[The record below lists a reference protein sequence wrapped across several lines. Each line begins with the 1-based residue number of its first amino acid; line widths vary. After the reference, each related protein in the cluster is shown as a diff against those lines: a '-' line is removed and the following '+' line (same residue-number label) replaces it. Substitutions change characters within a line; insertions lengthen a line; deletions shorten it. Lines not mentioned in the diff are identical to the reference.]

1 MKVLKNSI
9 FAFMADFRRNNR
21 FKGNGGAFKGSRL
34 NRSNDRRE
42 NGGRRELGR
51 QQSGECFTLRIEKM
65 VQGGEGMARLEDGR
79 VCFVAGALPGELC
92 KVRLTFQKKDFTKG
106 CVVEVI
112 EPSPD
117 RVKPLCP
124 LYGKCGGCSLQHLAS
139 EKQAEYLEKVEREN
153 FRRLAHAELPEDFVI
168 HTGNAWGYR
177 NRARVVFRGNVG
189 GNVGGDMVS
198 ANREGSANRARFGFR
213 GEESNNIVPF
223 ENCPVLTDALNE
235 FLRGPAAALISE
247 GLAGGSNGKLSSRDD
262 SRRLPREL
270 DVNIFDNGKGEIS
283 FYYPGMHKSDFDA
296 HAISVVEIGGC
307 KIEADASVFFQ
318 SNLGL
323 LPELVEAVRKAVD
336 EGLASGKAT
345 NDWLIDLFSGV
356 GFFACILQDKFK
368 KITTVEREEGCL
380 RHAKVNL
387 SEPCEEIPASA
398 GMTKCGLAGM
408 TKCSSAEMTNSVENV
423 SAPAEDWLLE
433 NVVDVPATLIV
444 DPPRTGLPKEALEA
458 IIKSSVNRLIYVS
471 CDPVTLARDYA
482 KFTEAGFTLSHAEGF
497 AFYPQT
503 PHLEMMFVLSR

>member
-1 MKVLKNSI
+1 MS
-9 FAFMADFRRNNR
+9 DYRRNNR
-21 FKGNGGAFKGSRL
+21 PSN
-34 NRSNDRRE
+34 NRFRSNRNNDRR
-42 NGGRRELGR
+42 GSSREPR
-51 QQSGECFTLRIEKM
+51 GECFTLRIEKM
-65 VQGGEGMARLEDGR
+65 VQGGEGLARLEDGR
-79 VCFVAGALPGELC
+79 VCFVAGALPGEIC

-106 CVVEVI
+106 RVVEVI
-112 EPSPD
+112 ESSPD

-168 HTGNAWGYR
+168 HTGNSWGYR
-177 NRARVVFRGNVG
+177 NRARVVFRKLPNG
-189 GNVGGDMVS
+189 
-198 ANREGSANRARFGFR
+198 RATFGFR

-223 ENCPVLTDALNE
+223 ENCPVLTDALND
-235 FLRGPAAALISE
+235 FLRGPAAAL
-247 GLAGGSNGKLSSRDD
+247 LAGDSKNAGGHLEHRDGFHRF
-262 SRRLPREL
+262 SREL

-283 FYYPGMHKSDFDA
+283 FYYPGMSKSEFDA
-296 HAISVVEIGGC
+296 HAVSHVEIAGR

-323 LPELVEAVRKAVD
+323 LPKLVDAVRNAVD
-336 EGLASGKAT
+336 EGLASGKST

-380 RHAKVNL
+380 KHANVNL
-387 SEPCEEIPASA
+387 SMATAVP
-398 GMTKCGLAGM
+398 T
-408 TKCSSAEMTNSVENV
+408 SSEVENI

-433 NVVDVPATLIV
+433 NVVNVPATLIV
-444 DPPRTGLPKEALEA
+444 DPPRTGLPKEALAA
-458 IIKSSVNRLIYVS
+458 IVKSSVKRLIYVS
-471 CDPVTLARDYA
+471 CDPVTLARDFS
-482 KFTEAGFTLSHAEGF
+482 KFSEAGFSLSHAEGF

-503 PHLEMMFVLSR
+503 PHLEMMFVLDR

>member
-1 MKVLKNSI
+1 MPE
-9 FAFMADFRRNNR
+9 FRRNNR
-21 FKGNGGAFKGSRL
+21 FKGNGGAFKGPRP
-34 NRSNDRRE
+34 NRNNDRRDSSCE
-42 NGGRRELGR
+42 SR
-51 QQSGECFTLRIEKM
+51 GECLTLRIEKM

-106 CVVEVI
+106 RVVEVL
-112 EPSPD
+112 EASPD

-153 FRRLAHAELPEDFVI
+153 FKRLAHAELPEDFVI

-177 NRARVVFRGNVG
+177 NRARVVLRGNSAFG
-189 GNVGGDMVS
+189 A
-198 ANREGSANRARFGFR
+198 ANREGSAKRAVFGFR

-223 ENCPVLTDALNE
+223 EKCPVLTDALND
-235 FLRGPAAALISE
+235 FLRGPAAKLISD
-247 GLAGGSNGKLSSRDD
+247 GLAGGSKNAGGRGD
-262 SRRLPREL
+262 SRRLPRDV
-270 DVNIFDNGKGEIS
+270 DVNIFDNGAGEIS

-296 HAISVVEIGGC
+296 HAVSHVEIADR

-323 LPELVEAVRKAVD
+323 LPELVESVRKAVD
-336 EGLASGKAT
+336 EGLASGKSSDA
-345 NDWLIDLFSGV
+345 WLIDLFSGV

-380 RHAKVNL
+380 KHAKVNL
-387 SEPCEEIPASA
+387 SVSMASRDCAASRTPEI
-398 GMTKCGLAGM
+398 
-408 TKCSSAEMTNSVENV
+408 ENV
-423 SAPAEDWLLE
+423 SAPAEDWLVE

-444 DPPRTGLPKEALEA
+444 DPPRTGLPKEALTA
-458 IIKSSVNRLIYVS
+458 IVKSSVNRLIYVS
-471 CDPVTLARDYA
+471 CDPVTLARDFA
-482 KFTEAGFTLSHAEGF
+482 KFSEAGFTLSHAEGF

-503 PHLEMMFVLSR
+503 PHLEMMFVLDR

>member
-1 MKVLKNSI
+1 
-9 FAFMADFRRNNR
+9 MADFRRNNCLNR
-21 FKGNGGAFKGSRL
+21 DRMNCGKVCSGSGNSRL
-34 NRSNDRRE
+34 GRNNDRR
-42 NGGRRELGR
+42 RSSRELHG
-51 QQSGECFTLRIEKM
+51 GECLTLRIEKM
-65 VQGGEGMARLEDGR
+65 VQGGEGLARLDDGR

-92 KVRLTFQKKDFTKG
+92 KVHLTFQKKDFSRG
-106 CVVEVI
+106 RVVEVI

-117 RVKPLCP
+117 RVKPRCM

-168 HTGNAWGYR
+168 HTGDAWGYR
-177 NRARVVFRGNVG
+177 NRARVVFRGSNRVAVPV
-189 GNVGGDMVS
+189 NHSADSAAHEVS
-198 ANREGSANRARFGFR
+198 AKRTAFGFR

-223 ENCPVLTDALNE
+223 ENCPVLTDALND
-235 FLRGPAAALISE
+235 FLRGPAAELI
-247 GLAGGSNGKLSSRDD
+247 KSS
-262 SRRLPREL
+262 SHEL

-283 FYYPGMHKSDFDA
+283 FYYPGMRKSEFDA
-296 HAISVVEIGGC
+296 HAVSHVEIAGR

-336 EGLASGKAT
+336 DGLASGKAT

-380 RHAKVNL
+380 KHAKVNL
-387 SEPCEEIPASA
+387 SVSA
-398 GMTKCGLAGM
+398 AART
-408 TKCSSAEMTNSVENV
+408 AESRSPVIENV

-482 KFTEAGFTLSHAEGF
+482 KFAEAGFTLSHAEGF

>member
-1 MKVLKNSI
+1 MPE
-9 FAFMADFRRNNR
+9 FRRNNR
-21 FKGNGGAFKGSRL
+21 SKQDRFNRGNSRP
-34 NRSNDRRE
+34 NRNNDRRDSS
-42 NGGRRELGR
+42 REPR
-51 QQSGECFTLRIEKM
+51 GECLTLRIEKM

-106 CVVEVI
+106 RIVEVL
-112 EPSPD
+112 EASPD

-177 NRARVVFRGNVG
+177 NRARVVFRGNSG
-189 GNVGGDMVS
+189 YG
-198 ANREGSANRARFGFR
+198 AAKRAAFGFR

-223 ENCPVLTDALNE
+223 EKCPVLTDGLNE
-235 FLRGPAAALISE
+235 FLRGPAATL
-247 GLAGGSNGKLSSRDD
+247 LAGDSKRNSDD
-262 SRRLPREL
+262 SRRFSRDI
-270 DVNIFDNGKGEIS
+270 DVNIFDNGAGEIS
-283 FYYPGMHKSDFDA
+283 FYYPGMHKSEFDA
-296 HAISVVEIGGC
+296 HAVSHVEIAGR

-323 LPELVEAVRKAVD
+323 LPELVESVRKAVD
-336 EGLASGKAT
+336 EGLASGKSSDA
-345 NDWLIDLFSGV
+345 WLIDLFSGV

-380 RHAKVNL
+380 KHAKVNL
-387 SEPCEEIPASA
+387 SVPAASCA
-398 GMTKCGLAGM
+398 
-408 TKCSSAEMTNSVENV
+408 VENV
-423 SAPAEDWLLE
+423 SAPAEDWLVE

-444 DPPRTGLPKEALEA
+444 DPPRTGLPKEALTA
-458 IIKSSVNRLIYVS
+458 IVKSSVNRLIYVS
-471 CDPVTLARDYA
+471 CDPVTLARDFA
-482 KFTEAGFTLSHAEGF
+482 KFSEAGFALSHAEGF

-503 PHLEMMFVLSR
+503 PHLEMMFVLDR

>member
-1 MKVLKNSI
+1 MPE
-9 FAFMADFRRNNR
+9 FRRNNR
-21 FKGNGGAFKGSRL
+21 LKQDRFNRGNSRP
-34 NRSNDRRE
+34 NRNNDRRDSS
-42 NGGRRELGR
+42 REPR
-51 QQSGECFTLRIEKM
+51 GECLTLRIEKM

-106 CVVEVI
+106 RVVEVL
-112 EPSPD
+112 EASPD

-153 FRRLAHAELPEDFVI
+153 FKRLAHAELPEDFFI

-177 NRARVVFRGNVG
+177 NRARVVFRGNFDYG
-189 GNVGGDMVS
+189 S
-198 ANREGSANRARFGFR
+198 ANREGSAKHAVFGFR

-223 ENCPVLTDALNE
+223 EKCPVLTDGLNE
-235 FLRGPAAALISE
+235 FLRGPAATL
-247 GLAGGSNGKLSSRDD
+247 LAGDSKRNSDD
-262 SRRLPREL
+262 SRRFSRDI
-270 DVNIFDNGKGEIS
+270 DVNIFDNGAGEIS
-283 FYYPGMHKSDFDA
+283 FYYPGMHKSEFDA
-296 HAISVVEIGGC
+296 HAVSHVEIAGR

-323 LPELVEAVRKAVD
+323 LPELVESVRKAVD
-336 EGLASGKAT
+336 EGLASGKSSDA
-345 NDWLIDLFSGV
+345 WLIDLFSGV

-380 RHAKVNL
+380 KHAKVNL
-387 SEPCEEIPASA
+387 SVPAVFPKDSA
-398 GMTKCGLAGM
+398 ASRDCAAS
-408 TKCSSAEMTNSVENV
+408 CDSENRAASCAVENV
-423 SAPAEDWLLE
+423 SAPAEDWLVE

-444 DPPRTGLPKEALEA
+444 DPPRTGLPKEALTA
-458 IIKSSVNRLIYVS
+458 IVKSSVNRLIYVS
-471 CDPVTLARDYA
+471 CDPVTLARDFA
-482 KFTEAGFTLSHAEGF
+482 KFSEAGFTLSHAEGF

-503 PHLEMMFVLSR
+503 PHLEMMFVLDR

>member
-1 MKVLKNSI
+1 
-9 FAFMADFRRNNR
+9 MADFRRNNR
-21 FKGNGGAFKGSRL
+21 FKGNGSSFKGPRL
-34 NRSNDRRE
+34 NHNNDRRD
-42 NGGRRELGR
+42 GRRELGR
-51 QQSGECFTLRIEKM
+51 QQGGECFTLRIEKM

-106 CVVEVI
+106 RVVEVI

-153 FRRLAHAELPEDFVI
+153 FKRLAHAELPEDFVI

-189 GNVGGDMVS
+189 GDAY
-198 ANREGSANRARFGFR
+198 ANREGSANCARFGFR
-213 GEESNNIVPF
+213 GEESNNIIPF
-223 ENCPVLTDALNE
+223 EKCPVLTDGLNE
-235 FLRGPAAALISE
+235 FLRGPAATL
-247 GLAGGSNGKLSSRDD
+247 LADNCHSGGRRDV
-262 SRRLPREL
+262 
-270 DVNIFDNGKGEIS
+270 DVNIFDNGAGEIS

-296 HAISVVEIGGC
+296 HAVSHVEIAGR

-323 LPELVEAVRKAVD
+323 LPELVESVRKAVD
-336 EGLASGKAT
+336 EGLARGKSSDA
-345 NDWLIDLFSGV
+345 WLIDLFSGV

-380 RHAKVNL
+380 KHAKVNL
-387 SEPCEEIPASA
+387 SVPAAFPENSAASRDCVASRTPEI
-398 GMTKCGLAGM
+398 
-408 TKCSSAEMTNSVENV
+408 ENV
-423 SAPAEDWLLE
+423 SAPAEDWLVE

-444 DPPRTGLPKEALEA
+444 DPPRTGLPKEALTA
-458 IIKSSVNRLIYVS
+458 IVKSSVNRLIYVS
-471 CDPVTLARDYA
+471 CDPVTLARDFA
-482 KFTEAGFTLSHAEGF
+482 KFSEAGFALSHAEGF

-503 PHLEMMFVLSR
+503 PHLEMMFVLDR

>member
-1 MKVLKNSI
+1 MS
-9 FAFMADFRRNNR
+9 DYRRNNR
-21 FKGNGGAFKGSRL
+21 PSN
-34 NRSNDRRE
+34 NRFRSNRNNDRRE
-42 NGGRRELGR
+42 NLKA
-51 QQSGECFTLRIEKM
+51 ECFTLRIEKM

-79 VCFVAGALPGELC
+79 VCFVAGSLPGELC

-106 CVVEVI
+106 RVVEVI
-112 EPSPD
+112 ESSPD

-177 NRARVVFRGNVG
+177 NRARVVFRGNSG
-189 GNVGGDMVS
+189 GNDYS
-198 ANREGSANRARFGFR
+198 ANRNGSANCARFGFR
-213 GEESNNIVPF
+213 GEESNDIVPF
-223 ENCPVLTDALNE
+223 ENCPVLTDGLND
-235 FLRGPAAALISE
+235 FLRGPAASLISG
-247 GLAGGSNGKLSSRDD
+247 GLSGDRY
-262 SRRLPREL
+262 PREM
-270 DVNIFDNGKGEIS
+270 DVNIFDNGAGEIS
-283 FYYPGMHKSDFDA
+283 FYYPGMRKSEFDA
-296 HAISVVEIGGC
+296 HAVSHVEIAGR

-323 LPELVEAVRKAVD
+323 LPKLVDAVRNAVD
-336 EGLASGKAT
+336 EGLASGKST

-380 RHAKVNL
+380 KHANVNL
-387 SEPCEEIPASA
+387 SMATAVPAS
-398 GMTKCGLAGM
+398 
-408 TKCSSAEMTNSVENV
+408 SEVENI

-433 NVVDVPATLIV
+433 NVVNVPATLIV
-444 DPPRTGLPKEALEA
+444 DPPRTGLPKEALAA
-458 IIKSSVNRLIYVS
+458 IVKSSVKRLIYVS
-471 CDPVTLARDYA
+471 CDPVTLARDFS
-482 KFTEAGFTLSHAEGF
+482 KFSEAGFSLSHAEGF

-503 PHLEMMFVLSR
+503 PHLEMMFVLDR

>member
-1 MKVLKNSI
+1 
-9 FAFMADFRRNNR
+9 MADFRRNNR
-21 FKGNGGAFKGSRL
+21 FKGNGSSFKGPRL
-34 NRSNDRRE
+34 NRDNDRRDGRRE
-42 NGGRRELGR
+42 NGR
-51 QQSGECFTLRIEKM
+51 QQGGECFTLRIEKM

-106 CVVEVI
+106 RVVEVI
-112 EPSPD
+112 ETSPD

-153 FRRLAHAELPEDFVI
+153 FRRLAHAELPADFVI

-177 NRARVVFRGNVG
+177 NRARVVFRGSSNRST
-189 GNVGGDMVS
+189 DL
-198 ANREGSANRARFGFR
+198 ANREGSANCARFGFR
-213 GEESNNIVPF
+213 GEESNNIIPF

-235 FLRGPAAALISE
+235 FLRGPAAKLISD
-247 GLAGGSNGKLSSRDD
+247 GLAGCSNSKPSGRGD

-270 DVNIFDNGKGEIS
+270 DVNIFDNGKGDVS
-283 FYYPGMHKSDFDA
+283 FYYPGMRKSDFDA
-296 HAISVVEIGGC
+296 HAVSVVEIGGR

-323 LPELVEAVRKAVD
+323 LPELVDAVRKAVD
-336 EGLASGKAT
+336 EGLVSGKAT

-380 RHAKVNL
+380 KHAKVNL
-387 SEPCEEIPASA
+387 SVPAAIPAAVPIAKNSA
-398 GMTKCGLAGM
+398 APNA
-408 TKCSSAEMTNSVENV
+408 SRVPEIENV

-433 NVVDVPATLIV
+433 NVVDMPATLIV
-444 DPPRTGLPKEALEA
+444 DPPRTGLPKDALSA
-458 IIKSSVNRLIYVS
+458 IVKSSVNRLIYVS

-482 KFTEAGFTLSHAEGF
+482 KFAEAGFALSHAEGF

-503 PHLEMMFVLSR
+503 PHLEMMFVLDR

>member
-1 MKVLKNSI
+1 
-9 FAFMADFRRNNR
+9 MADFRRK
-21 FKGNGGAFKGSRL
+21 FKGPRP
-34 NRSNDRRE
+34 NRKNDRRE
-42 NGGRRELGR
+42 FSR
-51 QQSGECFTLRIEKM
+51 QQGGEDFTLRIEKM

-106 CVVEVI
+106 RVVEVI

-139 EKQAEYLEKVEREN
+139 EKQAECLEKVEREN

-177 NRARVVFRGNVG
+177 NRARVVFRNLP
-189 GNVGGDMVS
+189 
-198 ANREGSANRARFGFR
+198 NRDGSANRAVFGFR

-235 FLRGPAAALISE
+235 FLRESAATLIK
-247 GLAGGSNGKLSSRDD
+247 SNS
-262 SRRLPREL
+262 REL
-270 DVNIFDNGKGEIS
+270 DVNVFDNGKGSIS
-283 FYYPGMHKSDFDA
+283 FYYPGMHKSDFDK
-296 HAISVVEIGGC
+296 HAVSVVEIGGR

-323 LPELVEAVRKAVD
+323 LPELVNAVRNAVD

-380 RHAKVNL
+380 KHAKVNL
-387 SEPCEEIPASA
+387 DE
-398 GMTKCGLAGM
+398 CG
-408 TKCSSAEMTNSVENV
+408 ERNVENV
-423 SAPAEDWLLE
+423 SAPAEEWLLE

-444 DPPRTGLPKEALEA
+444 DPPRTGLPKEALAA
-458 IIKSSVNRLIYVS
+458 IVQSSVNRLIYVS

-482 KFTEAGFTLSHAEGF
+482 KFSEAGFALSHAEGF

-503 PHLEMMFVLSR
+503 PHLEMMFVLDR

>member
-1 MKVLKNSI
+1 MVE
-9 FAFMADFRRNNR
+9 FRRNNR
-21 FKGNGGAFKGSRL
+21 FKGNGGAFKGPRP
-34 NRSNDRRE
+34 NRNNDRRDSSCE
-42 NGGRRELGR
+42 SR
-51 QQSGECFTLRIEKM
+51 GECLTLRIEKM

-106 CVVEVI
+106 RVVEVL
-112 EPSPD
+112 EASPD

-153 FRRLAHAELPEDFVI
+153 FKRLAHAELPEDFVI

-177 NRARVVFRGNVG
+177 NRARVVFCGGSNRGAVPENRG
-189 GNVGGDMVS
+189 AS
-198 ANREGSANRARFGFR
+198 SSNREGSANCARFGFR
-213 GEESNNIVPF
+213 GEESNNIIPF

-235 FLRGPAAALISE
+235 FLRGPAATL
-247 GLAGGSNGKLSSRDD
+247 LADNRNPSGRRDV
-262 SRRLPREL
+262 
-270 DVNIFDNGKGEIS
+270 DVNIFDNGAGEIS
-283 FYYPGMHKSDFDA
+283 FYYPGMHKSEFDA
-296 HAISVVEIGGC
+296 HAVSHVKIAGR

-323 LPELVEAVRKAVD
+323 LPELVESVRKAVD
-336 EGLASGKAT
+336 EGLASGKSSDA
-345 NDWLIDLFSGV
+345 WLIDLFSGV

-380 RHAKVNL
+380 KHAKVNL
-387 SEPCEEIPASA
+387 SVPTASRDCAASRTPEI
-398 GMTKCGLAGM
+398 
-408 TKCSSAEMTNSVENV
+408 ENV
-423 SAPAEDWLLE
+423 SAPAEDWLVE

-444 DPPRTGLPKEALEA
+444 DPPRTGLPKEALTA
-458 IIKSSVNRLIYVS
+458 IVKSSVNRLIYVS
-471 CDPVTLARDYA
+471 CDPVTLARDFA
-482 KFTEAGFTLSHAEGF
+482 KFSEAGFALSHAEGF

-503 PHLEMMFVLSR
+503 PHLEMMFVLDR

>member
-1 MKVLKNSI
+1 MVE
-9 FAFMADFRRNNR
+9 FRRNNR
-21 FKGNGGAFKGSRL
+21 FKGNGGAFKGPRP
-34 NRSNDRRE
+34 NRNNDRRDSS
-42 NGGRRELGR
+42 RESR
-51 QQSGECFTLRIEKM
+51 GECLTLRIEKM

-106 CVVEVI
+106 RVVEVL
-112 EPSPD
+112 EASPD

-153 FRRLAHAELPEDFVI
+153 FKRLAHAELPEDFVI

-177 NRARVVFRGNVG
+177 NRARVVFRGNSG
-189 GNVGGDMVS
+189 YGA
-198 ANREGSANRARFGFR
+198 ANREGSAKRPVFGFR

-223 ENCPVLTDALNE
+223 EKCPVLTDGLNE
-235 FLRGPAAALISE
+235 FLRGPAATL
-247 GLAGGSNGKLSSRDD
+247 LAGDSNRNSSGRDDFHRYSRDV
-262 SRRLPREL
+262 
-270 DVNIFDNGKGEIS
+270 DVNIFDNGAGEIS
-283 FYYPGMHKSDFDA
+283 FYYPGMHKSEFDA
-296 HAISVVEIGGC
+296 HALSHVEIAGR

-323 LPELVEAVRKAVD
+323 LPELVESVRKAVD
-336 EGLASGKAT
+336 EGLASGKSSDA
-345 NDWLIDLFSGV
+345 WLIDLFSGV

-380 RHAKVNL
+380 KHAKVNL
-387 SEPCEEIPASA
+387 SVPAAFSKDSA
-398 GMTKCGLAGM
+398 ASCA
-408 TKCSSAEMTNSVENV
+408 VENV
-423 SAPAEDWLLE
+423 SAPAEDWLVE

-444 DPPRTGLPKEALEA
+444 DPPRTGLPKEALTA
-458 IIKSSVNRLIYVS
+458 IVKSSVNRLIYVS
-471 CDPVTLARDYA
+471 CDPVTLARDFA
-482 KFTEAGFTLSHAEGF
+482 KFSEAGFALSHAEGF

-503 PHLEMMFVLSR
+503 PHLEMMFVLDR

>member
-1 MKVLKNSI
+1 
-9 FAFMADFRRNNR
+9 MADFRRNNR
-21 FKGNGGAFKGSRL
+21 LNRDRLNCGKVCSGSGNSRL
-34 NRSNDRRE
+34 GRNNDRRRS
-42 NGGRRELGR
+42 RRELHG
-51 QQSGECFTLRIEKM
+51 GECLTLRIEKM
-65 VQGGEGMARLEDGR
+65 VQGGEGLARLDDGR

-92 KVRLTFQKKDFTKG
+92 KVHLTFQKKDFSRG
-106 CVVEVI
+106 RVVEVI

-117 RVKPLCP
+117 RVKPRCM

-168 HTGNAWGYR
+168 HTGDAWGYR
-177 NRARVVFRGNVG
+177 NRARVVFRGSNRVAVPV
-189 GNVGGDMVS
+189 NRS
-198 ANREGSANRARFGFR
+198 ADSAAHEGSAKRTAFGFR

-223 ENCPVLTDALNE
+223 ENCPVLTGALND
-235 FLRGPAAALISE
+235 FLSGPAAELIKS
-247 GLAGGSNGKLSSRDD
+247 GSH
-262 SRRLPREL
+262 EL

-283 FYYPGMHKSDFDA
+283 FYYPGMRKSEFDA
-296 HAISVVEIGGC
+296 HAVSHVEIAGR

-336 EGLASGKAT
+336 DGLASGKAT

-380 RHAKVNL
+380 KHAKVNL
-387 SEPCEEIPASA
+387 SVSA
-398 GMTKCGLAGM
+398 AART
-408 TKCSSAEMTNSVENV
+408 AESRSPVIENV

-482 KFTEAGFTLSHAEGF
+482 KFAEAGFALSHAEGF

>member
-1 MKVLKNSI
+1 MVE
-9 FAFMADFRRNNR
+9 FRRNNR
-21 FKGNGGAFKGSRL
+21 FNGNGGAFKGSRP
-34 NRSNDRRE
+34 NRNNDRRD
-42 NGGRRELGR
+42 GRRELGR
-51 QQSGECFTLRIEKM
+51 QQGGECFTLRIEKM

-106 CVVEVI
+106 RVVEVL
-112 EPSPD
+112 EASPD

-177 NRARVVFRGNVG
+177 NRARVVLRGNSG
-189 GNVGGDMVS
+189 FGA
-198 ANREGSANRARFGFR
+198 ANREGSAKRAVFGFR

-223 ENCPVLTDALNE
+223 EKCPVLTDGLNE
-235 FLRGPAAALISE
+235 FLRGPAATL
-247 GLAGGSNGKLSSRDD
+247 LADNRNPSGRDDFHRYSRDI
-262 SRRLPREL
+262 
-270 DVNIFDNGKGEIS
+270 DVNIFDNGAGEIS
-283 FYYPGMHKSDFDA
+283 FYYPGMHKSEFDA
-296 HAISVVEIGGC
+296 HAVSHVEIAGR

-323 LPELVEAVRKAVD
+323 LPELVESVRKAVD
-336 EGLASGKAT
+336 EGLASGKSSDA
-345 NDWLIDLFSGV
+345 WLIDLFSGV
-356 GFFACILQDKFK
+356 GFFACILQDKFR

-380 RHAKVNL
+380 KHAKVNL
-387 SEPCEEIPASA
+387 SVPAAFPEDSAASRDCVASRTPEI
-398 GMTKCGLAGM
+398 
-408 TKCSSAEMTNSVENV
+408 ENV
-423 SAPAEDWLLE
+423 SAPAEDWLVE

-444 DPPRTGLPKEALEA
+444 DPPRTGLPKEALTA
-458 IIKSSVNRLIYVS
+458 IVKSSVNRLIYVS
-471 CDPVTLARDYA
+471 CDPVTLARDFA
-482 KFTEAGFTLSHAEGF
+482 KFSEAGFALSHAEGF

-503 PHLEMMFVLSR
+503 PHLEMIFVLDR